1 MKNIN
6 IKKIIDILMIILL
19 IIFIIQNL
27 ESVMVKFMTMKFEL
41 PLIVLILAVFALGYY
56 TSKVFRKR

>member
-6 IKKIIDILMIILL
+6 IKKMIDILL
-19 IIFIIQNL
+19 IILLMVFIIQNL
-27 ESVMVKFMTMKFEL
+27 ENVMVKFITMQFEL

-56 TSKVFRKR
+56 TSKVFRKK

>member
-6 IKKIIDILMIILL
+6 IKKIIDILMILLL

-56 TSKVFRKR
+56 TSKVFRKK